1 MALSFRLPVIL
12 VAGSRR
18 CRGAASTHT
27 SHTRDEA
34 RRTMRVPAMIAAV
47 ALVLAACGGEKK
59 EGAETT
65 ETPDAMAPAAAPAV
79 TGTTHVVEMIQ
90 DGTTF
95 KFSPAEISIKA
106 GDAITFKSVSGGLHN
121 VQFWPDS
128 IPTGAA
134 AVLDAAITNKQGPL
148 ASALLNTG
156 EEMTINFAGAPVGEY
171 KFTCLPHMAMGMHGK
186 ITITQ

>member
-1 MALSFRLPVIL
+1 MELSLRLPVIL

-65 ETPDAMAPAAAPAV
+65 ETTPEATAPAAAAV
-79 TGTTHVVEMIQ
+79 TGTTYVVEMVQ
-90 DGTTF
+90 DGATF
-95 KFSPAEISIKA
+95 KFSPAELSIKA
-106 GDAITFKSVSGGLHN
+106 GDAVTFKSVSGGLHN
-121 VQFWPDS
+121 VQFWGDS

-134 AVLDAAITNKQGPL
+134 AVIDAAITNKQGPL

-156 EEMTINFAGAPVGEY
+156 EEITINFAGAPVGEY

-186 ITITQ
+186 ITVQ